1 MQRYH
6 ITIVFSISL
15 VMHLVSGRLNIDLPA
30 SILGKTKAGKPTGV
44 SVAKRNKLPTG
55 VSVEQLVVKRNCV
68 ADPLPTDLFTKNGGS
83 AAFGGPQNVKD
94 GSIRFSGNRFVIL
107 PLALISLCCD
117 VF

>member
-1 MQRYH
+1 MQRYR
-6 ITIVFSISL
+6 IAIVFFISL

-30 SILGKTKAGKPTGV
+30 SILGKTKA
-44 SVAKRNKLPTG
+44 AKRNKLPTG
-55 VSVEQLVVKRNCV
+55 VSVEKLVVKRNCV
-68 ADPLPTDLFTKNGGS
+68 ADPLPTNLFTKNGGS

-107 PLALISLCCD
+107 PLAMISLCCD